1 MAITLRPEHEQLVAE
16 AIQTGAYANSDEVI
30 ERALE
35 LLHSEEEWLHGQRDE
50 IHEKIERSFAQFERG
65 EFFTPEESRTDM
77 ERRKTAW
84 LAEQKR

>member
-1 MAITLRPEHEQLVAE
+1 MAITLRPEHERLVSE
-16 AIQTGAYANSDEVI
+16 AIQTGVYANSDEVI

-35 LLHSEEEWLHGQRDE
+35 LLQSEEKWLHGQRDE
-50 IHEKIERSFAQFERG
+50 IHEKIERAFAQFERG
-65 EFFTPEESRTDM
+65 EFCSPEESRADM